1 MDKKMRS
8 INFAAVVITFV
19 LYASNSSAQQI
30 ARPSETM
37 GEFTA
42 NTSVNLI
49 HSWLSYCSEKFPD
62 LKNVLESEFSL
73 FKSKH
78 MEAIKPIMERL
89 ASNPDFNEP
98 VPDNTRDTFNKIGD
112 SIKRLTQTSIVME
125 SLKECIV
132 QLLKIYVLLMKSH
145 SHTINHLEN
154 RIMELLPNLRV
165 KCDKHPANNFS
176 FVGVCDYG
184 FIYNFVVGACAL
196 RE

>member
-1 MDKKMRS
+1 MRS

-112 SIKRLTQTSIVME
+112 SMLAEVKKADPNIYCNGVIKRMHSATIEDLRSSYEE
-125 SLKECIV
+125 SFAHY
-132 QLLKIYVLLMKSH
+132 Q
-145 SHTINHLEN
+145 
-154 RIMELLPNLRV
+154 
-165 KCDKHPANNFS
+165 S
-176 FVGVCDYG
+176 FGK
-184 FIYNFVVGACAL
+184 
-196 RE
+196 